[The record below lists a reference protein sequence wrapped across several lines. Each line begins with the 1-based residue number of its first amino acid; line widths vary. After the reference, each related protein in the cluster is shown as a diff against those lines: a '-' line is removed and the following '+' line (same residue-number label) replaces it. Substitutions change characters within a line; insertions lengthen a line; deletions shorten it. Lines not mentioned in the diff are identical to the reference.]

1 MFEHSRARDVDTQGQ
16 LVPFPLILQIRD
28 PSMPSTLEANR
39 SVGESRKVW
48 KNIMELKI
56 EKTKTMTNTWR
67 KIKTKR
73 DKDKNVGE

>member
-1 MFEHSRARDVDTQGQ
+1 MD
-16 LVPFPLILQIRD
+16 PLPLNFINKIKGPQAQ
-28 PSMPSTLEANR
+28 STSEASK

-73 DKDKNVGE
+73 DKDKNVGK

>member
-1 MFEHSRARDVDTQGQ
+1 MD
-16 LVPFPLILQIRD
+16 PLPLNFINKIKGPQAQ
-28 PSMPSTLEANR
+28 STSEASK